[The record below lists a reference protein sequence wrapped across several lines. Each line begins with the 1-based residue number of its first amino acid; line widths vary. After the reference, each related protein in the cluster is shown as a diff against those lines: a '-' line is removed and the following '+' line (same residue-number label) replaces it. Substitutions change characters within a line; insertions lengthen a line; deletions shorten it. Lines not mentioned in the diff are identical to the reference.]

1 MRRLWTWLKGR
12 WQWLL
17 LGATLLFGGL
27 FVRERRILGK
37 VRDELALAR
46 AKREV
51 ARLEGE
57 RAAVSKYADT
67 VEAEIE
73 RIDAEIH
80 EARLR
85 AVRAHEGGEELR
97 GEALLDAFKEL
108 GF

>member
-1 MRRLWTWLKGR
+1 MRRAWAWLKGR
-12 WQWLL
+12 WHWLL

-27 FVRERRILGK
+27 FVRESRILGR

-46 AKREV
+46 AKKEV

-85 AVRAHEGGEELR
+85 AVHAHEGGTELR
-97 GEALLDAFKEL
+97 GAELDAAFKEL

>member
-1 MRRLWTWLKGR
+1 MRQAWDWLRAR
-12 WQWLL
+12 WQWLT
-17 LGATLLFGGL
+17 LGLALLFGGL
-27 FVRERRILGK
+27 WARDRRVLGQ

-57 RAAVSKYADT
+57 RAAIGKYADT

-73 RIDAEIH
+73 RIDAEIR

-85 AVRAHEGGEELR
+85 AVHAHEGGTELR
-97 GEALLDAFKEL
+97 GAELDAAFKEL